1 MENKQPTPIARH
13 DALRPL
19 SREHHFGLLLCWK
32 IRMGFQKGIS
42 PQRIKKYCDW
52 FYSRYL
58 VPHYEIEEKFLFP
71 ILGDDNDMVN
81 KALSDH
87 RKVGELIKEHENLEE
102 VLRLLER
109 TLNNHIRFE
118 ERVLF
123 NEIERVATADQ
134 LELMEKMHPEEL
146 REEKYEDEFW
156 EAGSC

>member
-1 MENKQPTPIARH
+1 
-13 DALRPL
+13 
-19 SREHHFGLLLCWK
+19 
-32 IRMGFQKGIS
+32 MGFQKGIS